1 MTDEKDAKSSI
12 WNGNIIATYAAAAAL
27 YAKKIK
33 QSYATMTTTWRW
45 SCDYTKSCTQSDSE
59 H

>member
-33 QSYATMTTTWRW
+33 QSYATMTTT
-45 SCDYTKSCTQSDSE
+45 
-59 H
+59 